1 MGLITLSDLKDQQ
14 TLLKKLNRKCC
25 CANGSVENGCCY
37 YEVTRTEIELLATN
51 GELIKGATYKIT
63 DRGDLGLWFEAIS
76 NTELN
81 PEGVR
86 KMLMPAGHNELGYNS
101 VTTPGFPDSFGN
113 TWLGVYNAE
122 YFTQNSTIINE
133 GDLVIWGGL
142 VWRRVAYPV
151 DGSACDI
158 ENPCGPGFE
167 CVDGFC
173 VAENNIGSKVDDTH
187 LSAEWEVIPKATFT
201 NHEYVPKLFGVYYD
215 FENDWISS
223 QWDEKNN
230 KFGIEFFN
238 DRSFN
243 FNPVDISDWNWAYI
257 GGTHFFNDNFCIG
270 IWNNTANG
278 YTIDHSSIAWN
289 HLINGA
295 IYENW
300 LSGVIE
306 YNTCEGDIGFN
317 FVAGSIASNSC
328 SGGILSNTVDINTS
342 IGVNSIEFNNN
353 KGSIY
358 GNSNNGNI
366 NYNGNSGYISS
377 NTNGNG
383 NPNDGHITNNNN
395 NGDIFGNANL
405 GYISYN
411 INNGDIFNNSS
422 TPDTCNI
429 TYNINNGYINGNY
442 AVDVTD
448 TIVNK

>member
-1 MGLITLSDLKDQQ
+1 MGLISQADLKDQQ
-14 TLLKKLNRKCC
+14 TLLKKLNKKCC
-25 CANGSVENGCCY
+25 CAKGSIENGCCY
-37 YEVTRTEIELLATN
+37 YEVTRAEIEVLVAN
-51 GELIKGATYKIT
+51 GELIKGALYKIT

-86 KMLMPAGHNELGYNS
+86 KMLVPAGADELGYNS
-101 VTTPGFPDSFGN
+101 FSSTEFPDSFGN
-113 TWLGVYNAE
+113 VWLGVYNAE
-122 YFTQNSTIINE
+122 CFTQSGTVVRE
-133 GDLVIWGGL
+133 DDLVIWGGL

-151 DGSACDI
+151 DGSTCDI
-158 ENPCGPGFE
+158 ENPCGVGFE

-173 VAENNIGSKVDDTH
+173 IAENNIGSKVDDIT

-201 NHEYVPKLFGVYYD
+201 NHEYIPKLFGVYYD

-230 KFGIEFFN
+230 KFGIEFDN
-238 DRSFN
+238 DKPFN
-243 FNPVDISDWNWAYI
+243 FNPVDISDWNWGFI
-257 GGTHFFNDNFCIG
+257 GGAHYFSDNFCIG
-270 IWNNTANG
+270 VWNNPTNG
-278 YTIDHSSIAWN
+278 SIEDHASIVWN

-295 IYENW
+295 IYENCIG
-300 LSGVIE
+300 GVIE
-306 YNTCEGDIGFN
+306 YNTCEGDIGLN
-317 FVAGSIASNSC
+317 VLGGSITNNSNKGS
-328 SGGILSNTVDINTS
+328 ILANMYDSNTSLGVTS
-342 IGVNSIEFNNN
+342 ITFNSNKGSIDNNNN
-353 KGSIY
+353 KGF
-358 GNSNNGNI
+358 I
-366 NYNGNSGYISS
+366 NFNGNSGTISA

-383 NPNDGHITNNNN
+383 TPGDGYITYNNN
-395 NGDIFGNANL
+395 NGIINGNANL

-422 TPDTCNI
+422 TPDACNI